1 MFMPGIARLV
11 DAELPDETDGTLF
24 GVVTDT
30 LPEPTATE
38 APVPG
43 TEPVTAGSSDGMI
56 GNGGIGSSMLAEGTS
71 LVVSN

>member
-1 MFMPGIARLV
+1 MFMPGIAKAV
-11 DAELPDETDGTLF
+11 EAEVPDDTDGTLF

-43 TEPVTAGSSDGMI
+43 TEAVTAGNPDGI
-56 GNGGIGSSMLAEGTS
+56 GSGGIGSSTLPEGTS
-71 LVVSN
+71 LLVST